1 MSTTISRNTIILIIC
16 SLIVIGGGVYYFF
29 FFNTG
34 DQATLSGDSAVAS
47 DAELSFI
54 ALVSKLDPIT
64 FNTAILSD
72 PRFTSRTDIR
82 TTIVPET
89 TGRKDPFAPLAGVS
103 SSASTGTAGK

>member
-1 MSTTISRNTIILIIC
+1 MNLSRNTILII
-16 SLIVIGGGVYYFF
+16 SGLIVIGGGVYYFF

-34 DQATLSGDSAVAS
+34 NDATVSGDSAIAS

-64 FNTAILSD
+64 FNTAIFSD

-82 TTIVPET
+82 TTVIPET
-89 TGRKDPFAPLAGVS
+89 TGRKDPFAPIA
-103 SSASTGTAGK
+103 GTAATSAK